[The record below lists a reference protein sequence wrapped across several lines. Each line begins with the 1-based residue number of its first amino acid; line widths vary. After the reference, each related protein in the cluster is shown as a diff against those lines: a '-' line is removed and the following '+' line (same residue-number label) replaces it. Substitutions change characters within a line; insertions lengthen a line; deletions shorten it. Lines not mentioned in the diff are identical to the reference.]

1 MKYKV
6 GILPEPGIC
15 ALRTLT
21 DSEIKEHSEY
31 LGGFPRKGAI
41 LHLHFAKLY
50 LYSHVFSGLRGTPV
64 PHRFQSYASAA
75 VTEARSIINLLL
87 TDQDLILGLNGI
99 PSFLHSM
106 TAFACMF
113 LISVS
118 TKHGATLVD
127 PVQVHDLI
135 SRLVEMFRS
144 IPTGKWHLVC
154 LMAGG
159 LENALE
165 KLLRQPA
172 EPPPGEEESHDAS
185 TIHPKAADIRNGMI
199 TDWTAEASLGGGLD
213 GSPFFDMNFGISPLL
228 RFDPSVLDFGA
239 GGHGF

>member
-1 MKYKV
+1 M
-6 GILPEPGIC
+6 
-15 ALRTLT
+15 LT
-21 DSEIKEHSEY
+21 AEEHNQY

-50 LYSHVFSGLRGTPV
+50 LYSHVFSGLRGSPV
-64 PHRFQSYASAA
+64 PLRFQNLASSA
-75 VTEARSIINLLL
+75 VAEAKSIINLLL
-87 TDQDLILGLNGI
+87 TDSDLIAGLNGI
-99 PSFLHSM
+99 PSYLHSM

-135 SRLVEMFRS
+135 TRLVKKFRS
-144 IPTGKWHLVC
+144 IRTGKWHLVC

-159 LENALE
+159 LDNVLE
-165 KLLRQPA
+165 KLLRHPT
-172 EPPPGEEESHDAS
+172 EPPHSEESSGTPAINARSVD
-185 TIHPKAADIRNGMI
+185 IHNGML
-199 TDWTAEASLGGGLD
+199 TEWAAEAALGGGLD
-213 GSPFFDMNFGISPLL
+213 GSPFFDMNFGISPHL

-239 GGHGF
+239 PGQGF